1 MVKEKTTTIKLFKV
15 LKYLWL
21 VFSFIIII
29 WKGVIP
35 GSKKVNTDFNNYYTA
50 SKLVLEGKSIH
61 KFYNND
67 WFYKQ
72 AQNLGIK
79 SGAKFSPFPPITA
92 YAYIPLTIWKPLTAK
107 RIWLLINIFIL
118 IIVPFRIRK
127 ISDWSLNKSILF
139 LSLFTIPLASSL
151 YQGQLYLIIGF
162 ILLETIRQIYT
173 KKKKFPIGS
182 VIGVAASLKYIPILF
197 LGYIIRSQKKTT
209 ILLSAFLAIII
220 PSLFIYWK
228 DNQAYSSFFQHFQSH
243 IQGNLPGQGK
253 YAINFQSIDSL
264 LNNLFIYGSIKNPFP
279 IINASILKPIIKYS
293 LFAGIV
299 SFLFL
304 LFKKNKFQ
312 TTPLFVS
319 ICIIGIF
326 IMLPASASYH
336 FFLLLFP
343 LLNIFMWLKNLN
355 SKKTIG
361 IVAIIVLTTFSLQA
375 HHIPNFEK
383 FPTINLLLH
392 YPRFWGLL
400 CLFLVLSLHY
410 NNYLSKNYG

>member
-1 MVKEKTTTIKLFKV
+1 MIKLFKI

-21 VFSFIIII
+21 IFSLMIIV

-35 GSKKVNTDFNNYYTA
+35 GWQKKTGDFNNYYTA
-50 SKLVLEGKSIH
+50 SKLLIEGKSIH
-61 KFYNND
+61 QFYNNT
-67 WFYKQ
+67 WFLEE
-72 AQNLGIK
+72 AQKIGIESK
-79 SGAKFSPFPPITA
+79 TKFSPFPPITA
-92 YAYIPLTIWKPLTAK
+92 YIHIPLTIWKPLTAK

-127 ISDWSLNKSILF
+127 ISDWSLNKTILF
-139 LSLFTIPLASSL
+139 LSLFTIPLTSSL

-162 ILLETIRQIYT
+162 ILLETLGQSYF
-173 KKKKFPIGS
+173 KKKHLLIGS
-182 VIGVAASLKYIPILF
+182 IIGLTASLKYIPILF
-197 LGYIIRSQKKTT
+197 LGYIIQNKKKTS
-209 ILLSAFLAIII
+209 ILLYTFLAVVI
-220 PSLFIYWK
+220 PSLVIYWK
-228 DNQAYSSFFQHFQSH
+228 DNHVYTSFFQHFQSH

-253 YAINFQSIDSL
+253 YAIGFQSIDSL
-264 LNNLFIYGSIKNPFP
+264 LNNLFVYDSIKNPFP

-299 SFLFL
+299 SFLFV

-336 FFLLLFP
+336 FLLLLFP
-343 LLNIFMWLKNLN
+343 LLSIFMWLKSSN

-361 IVAIIVLTTFSLQA
+361 IIAIIVLITFSLQA
-375 HHIPNFEK
+375 HHIPNFKK
-383 FPTINLLLH
+383 FSTINLLLH

-400 CLFLVLSLHY
+400 CLFLVLSRHY
-410 NNYLSKNYG
+410 NNHLSKNYG